1 MEEGE
6 KKEDVYGSA
15 KGHHTTLDRRLR
27 MLLRKPY
34 LTEKEETEIKIL
46 KKKKL
51 YFKDIM
57 ERIKNGSG
65 KGEKA

>member
-6 KKEDVYGSA
+6 KKEDIYGDA
-15 KGHHTTLDRRLR
+15 KGLHATLERRLK

-34 LTEKEETEIKIL
+34 LTEKEEIEIKIL

-51 YFKDIM
+51 QG
-57 ERIKNGSG
+57 RNG
-65 KGEKA
+65 

>member
-6 KKEDVYGSA
+6 KKEDIYGNA
-15 KGHHTTLDRRLR
+15 KGLHATLERRLK

-34 LTEKEETEIKIL
+34 LTEKEELEMKIL

-51 YFKDIM
+51 YYKDIM
-57 ERIKNGSG
+57 ERTKQESG
-65 KGEKA
+65 KGVKI

>member
-6 KKEDVYGSA
+6 TKEDIYGSA
-15 KGHHTTLDRRLR
+15 KGQHLTFERRLQ

-34 LTEKEETEIKIL
+34 LTENEELEIIVL

-51 YFKDIM
+51 YLKDIM
-57 ERIKNGSG
+57 EKTKDELK
-65 KGEKA
+65 KGEEG